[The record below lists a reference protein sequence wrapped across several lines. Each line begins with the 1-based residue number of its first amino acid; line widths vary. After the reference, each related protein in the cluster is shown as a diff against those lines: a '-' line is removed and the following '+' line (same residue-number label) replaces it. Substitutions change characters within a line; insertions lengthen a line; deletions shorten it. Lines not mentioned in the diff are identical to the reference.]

1 MRTPDEITSDIYVP
15 EQEIEGLLEQ
25 IIWRTA
31 MNIESQLLDGI
42 RTLAPEKRLEVLDFI
57 DFIQQR
63 TATSEKKLRPIG
75 LCKGEFTVPDDF
87 DAPLPEEIL
96 RDFES

>member
-1 MRTPDEITSDIYVP
+1 MEF
-15 EQEIEGLLEQ
+15 
-25 IIWRTA
+25 
-31 MNIESQLLDGI
+31 I
-42 RTLAPEKRLEVLDFI
+42 R
-57 DFIQQR
+57 QR
-63 TATSEKKLRPIG
+63 HSAEEKKLRPIG